1 VREVVA
7 KVIAATGSKLEPEEL
22 PRRAGDPPKLIGNA
36 TRITEVLGW
45 QAQYNLDDIVTSSYT
60 AWQADPKRPHF

>member
-1 VREVVA
+1 MLFR
-7 KVIAATGSKLEPEEL
+7 SPEEL